1 MRLLRESQQ
10 VLTGVY
16 AVGAMTSLAEREKFE
31 RHLRRC
37 ASCASEVRGLRDTAT
52 ILALAAA
59 EQPPPELRARTL
71 AQVRQTRQLPPQVE
85 PRRGGSTGRWTPR
98 LRLAVPVA
106 VAVASLLAVLVLAV
120 AQARVQ
126 RALHQA
132 RAQNAAI
139 AAVLATPGARIVT
152 GPTSAGGTTTAVV
165 AAATHEVVVTTAG
178 LPGLPAGRVYE
189 MWLIGRTG
197 TRPIGLVRARPSGH
211 TAPILATG
219 LARGDRL
226 GITVEPARGTRHP
239 TTAPIVVLPLT

>member
-10 VLTGVY
+10 ALTGVY
-16 AVGAMTSLAEREKFE
+16 AVGAMTSAAEREKFE

-52 ILALAAA
+52 MLAVAAA
-59 EQPPPELRARTL
+59 EQPPPHLRARTL
-71 AQVRQTRQLPPQVE
+71 AQVRRTRQLPPQVE
-85 PRRGGSTGRWTPR
+85 APRRASARRWVPR
-98 LRLAVPVA
+98 LGLAVPVA
-106 VAVASLLAVLVLAV
+106 VAAASLLAVLVLAA
-120 AQARVQ
+120 AQVRVQ
-126 RALHQA
+126 RSLHQA
-132 RAQNAAI
+132 QAQNAAI

-165 AAATHEVVVTTAG
+165 AAARHEVVVTSAG

-197 TRPIGLVRARPSGH
+197 ARPIGLARPRPSGQ
-211 TAPILATG
+211 TTPILATG
-219 LARGDRL
+219 LAPGDRL
-226 GITVEPARGTRHP
+226 GITVEPAGGTRHP